1 MDNTITLFSN
11 LLSAIKYVPLKEDQD
26 SLIQEILD
34 PLLSE
39 PYKTGIKLLELRD
52 LISKNKNKNPVEF
65 LFVKDTFD
73 DVMSFMFILGG
84 VTVGMMQNDDFASY
98 DEFIVEY
105 AKFLEKVLEIQKI
118 SISDLH
124 NAALET
130 SSFLKLAVMAFEF
143 KNHKETHTIE
153 KIYERNSTVVLSTLY
168 LLAILDKR

>member
-1 MDNTITLFSN
+1 MDSTITLFSN

-26 SLIQEILD
+26 SLMQETLD
-34 PLLSE
+34 PLLST
-39 PYKTGIKLLELRD
+39 PYKTGIKFLEVRD
-52 LISKNKNKNPVEF
+52 LISKNKNQNPVEF
-65 LFVKDTFD
+65 LFVEDAFD
-73 DVMSFMFILGG
+73 DMMSFMFILGG
-84 VTVGMMQNDDFASY
+84 VTVGMMQDDDFASY

-130 SSFLKLAVMAFEF
+130 SSFLKLAVMAFEL

-168 LLAILDKR
+168 LLAILDKK